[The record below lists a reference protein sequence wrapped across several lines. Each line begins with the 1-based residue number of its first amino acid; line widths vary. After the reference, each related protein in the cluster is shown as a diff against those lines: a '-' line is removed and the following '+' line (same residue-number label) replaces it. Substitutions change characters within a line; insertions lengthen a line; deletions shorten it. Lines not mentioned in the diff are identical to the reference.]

1 MRHAANEGAL
11 PLPTPRAFLLSALAL
26 ALALA
31 AAACGG
37 GNTQQTAPGGQATA
51 NLSGAIRIDGS
62 STVAPLSEAAAELFQ
77 QQHRNVQVTVG
88 TSGTGGGFEKFCRG
102 ETDIADASRPI
113 KSSEADLCK
122 ANGVIYE
129 EFTVANDGLSVVVNP
144 ANDWA
149 RCMTTAQLKKI
160 WDQGSTVNNWKDVDP
175 SFPDVKLDLYGA
187 GTDSGTFDYFTEAI
201 NGTSKRSRTDYNAT
215 EDDNVTVRGV
225 SGSRGGIG
233 YFGLSYL
240 EENKGKVKG
249 VAIDGG
255 NGCVEATVETVQNGT
270 YKPLGR
276 PLFIYPTKKLLARPE
291 GLAFVEYYVTN
302 TSAIT
307 KQALFVDLTAQQKAT
322 LNSQFEKLKAAG
334 S

>member
-1 MRHAANEGAL
+1 M
-11 PLPTPRAFLLSALAL
+11 PTTRMFTSRRRSLGVMIAALAL
-26 ALALA
+26 TAT
-31 AAACGG
+31 ACGG
-37 GNTQQTAPGGQATA
+37 DSGGETSSGDQATPS
-51 NLSGAIRIDGS
+51 LSGAIRIDGS

-77 QQHRNVQVTVG
+77 GKHRNVQVTVG

-113 KSSEADLCK
+113 KASEAELCK
-122 ANGVIYE
+122 TNGVVYE

-149 RCMTTAQLKKI
+149 KCMTTAQLKKI

-175 SFPDVKLDLYGA
+175 SFPDVKMDLYGA

-201 NGTSKRSRTDYNAT
+201 NGTAKKSRTDYNAT

-255 NGCVEATVETVQNGT
+255 SGCVEASVQTVQNGT

-276 PLFIYPTKKLLARPE
+276 PLFIYPTKKLLSRPE

-307 KQALFVDLTAQQKAT
+307 KQALFVDLTAEQKAK

>member
-1 MRHAANEGAL
+1 
-11 PLPTPRAFLLSALAL
+11 LPTPRVFLLSALAL
-26 ALALA
+26 ALAT
-31 AAACGG
+31 AACGG
-37 GNTQQTAPGGQATA
+37 GSTQQTAPGGQAMA

-122 ANGVIYE
+122 ANGVVYE

-255 NGCVEATVETVQNGT
+255 NGCVEATVQTVQNGT

-307 KQALFVDLTAQQKAT
+307 KQALFVDLTAEQKAK
-322 LNSQFEKLKAAG
+322 LNSQFEKLKVAG

>member
-11 PLPTPRAFLLSALAL
+11 PLPTPRVFLLSALAL
-26 ALALA
+26 ALAT
-31 AAACGG
+31 AACGG
-37 GNTQQTAPGGQATA
+37 GSTQQTAPGGQAMA

-122 ANGVIYE
+122 ANGVVYE

-255 NGCVEATVETVQNGT
+255 NGCVEATVQTVQNGT

-307 KQALFVDLTAQQKAT
+307 KQALFVDLTAEQKAK
-322 LNSQFEKLKAAG
+322 LNSQFEKLKVAG

>member
-1 MRHAANEGAL
+1 
-11 PLPTPRAFLLSALAL
+11 LPTSRMLTSRGRSLGAVVVT
-26 ALALA
+26 LALA

-37 GNTQQTAPGGQATA
+37 NSTEQTTPGGQAKA

-77 QQHRNVQVTVG
+77 AQHRNVQVTVG

-102 ETDIADASRPI
+102 ETDVADASRPI
-113 KSSEADLCK
+113 KSSEAELCK
-122 ANGVIYE
+122 TNGVVYE

-149 RCMTTAQLKKI
+149 KCLTTAQLKKI
-160 WDQGSTVNNWKDVDP
+160 WDQGSTVGNWKDVDP

-201 NGTSKRSRTDYNAT
+201 NGTAKRSRTDYNAT

-249 VAIDGG
+249 VAVDGG
-255 NGCVEATVETVQNGT
+255 NGCVEATVQTVQNGT

-307 KQALFVDLTAQQKAT
+307 RQALFVDLTAEQKAK
-322 LNSQFEKLKAAG
+322 LNSQFEKLKAG

>member
-1 MRHAANEGAL
+1 VRAVTV
-11 PLPTPRAFLLSALAL
+11 PTTRVSTSRRRSLGVMIAALAMT
-26 ALALA
+26 

-37 GNTQQTAPGGQATA
+37 DNGGGTSSGGQATPS
-51 NLSGAIRIDGS
+51 LSGAIRIDGS
-62 STVAPLSEAAAELFQ
+62 STVAPLSAAAAELFQ
-77 QQHRNVQVTVG
+77 GQHRNVQVTVG

-113 KSSEADLCK
+113 KASEAELCK
-122 ANGVIYE
+122 TNGVVYE
-129 EFTVANDGLSVVVNP
+129 EFAVANDGLSVVVNP

-149 RCMTTAQLKKI
+149 KCLTTAQLRKI
-160 WDQGSTVNNWKDVDP
+160 WDQGSTVGNWKDVDP
-175 SFPDVKLDLYGA
+175 SFPDVKMDLYGA

-201 NGTSKRSRTDYNAT
+201 NGTAKKSRTDYNAT

-255 NGCVEATVETVQNGT
+255 SGCVEASVQTVQNGT

-307 KQALFVDLTAQQKAT
+307 KQALFVDLTAEQKT
-322 LNSQFEKLKAAG
+322 KLNGQFEKLKAAG

>member
-1 MRHAANEGAL
+1 MTL
-11 PLPTPRAFLLSALAL
+11 PNLRASKSRGRSLGVLIAALAMT
-26 ALALA
+26 

-37 GNTQQTAPGGQATA
+37 DSAEETTTPGGQAKP

-77 QQHRNVQVTVG
+77 KDHRNVQVTVG

-113 KSSEADLCK
+113 KSSEAELCK
-122 ANGVIYE
+122 TNGVVYE
-129 EFTVANDGLSVVVNP
+129 EFAVANDGLSVVVNP
-144 ANDWA
+144 NNDWA
-149 RCMTTAQLKKI
+149 KCLTTAQLRKI
-160 WDQGSTVNNWKDVDP
+160 WDQGSTVSNWKDVDP
-175 SFPDVKLDLYGA
+175 SFPDVKMDLYGA

-201 NGTSKRSRTDYNAT
+201 NGTAKKSRTDYNAT

-225 SGSRGGIG
+225 SGSRGAIG

-240 EENKGKVKG
+240 EENKGRVNG

-255 NGCVEATVETVQNGT
+255 SGCVEANVQTVQNGT

-291 GLAFVEYYVTN
+291 GLAFVEFYVAN
-302 TSAIT
+302 TSTIT
-307 KQALFVDLTAQQKAT
+307 KQALFVDLTADQKT
-322 LNSQFEKLKAAG
+322 KLTGQFEKLKAG

>member
-1 MRHAANEGAL
+1 M
-11 PLPTPRAFLLSALAL
+11 PTPRVFLLSALAL
-26 ALALA
+26 ALAT
-31 AAACGG
+31 AACGG
-37 GNTQQTAPGGQATA
+37 GSTQQTAPGGQAMA

-122 ANGVIYE
+122 ANGVVYE

-255 NGCVEATVETVQNGT
+255 NGCVEATVQTVQNGT

-307 KQALFVDLTAQQKAT
+307 KQALFVDLTAEQKAK
-322 LNSQFEKLKAAG
+322 LNSQFEKLKVAG

>member
-1 MRHAANEGAL
+1 MPTPGFLKSRGRSLGAL
-11 PLPTPRAFLLSALAL
+11 IAAMALT
-26 ALALA
+26 

-37 GNTQQTAPGGQATA
+37 DSAEESTTPGAQAKPS
-51 NLSGAIRIDGS
+51 LSGNIRIDGS

-77 QQHRNVQVTVG
+77 AEHKNVQVTVG

-102 ETDIADASRPI
+102 ETDISDASRPI
-113 KSSEADLCK
+113 RTSESDICK
-122 ANGVIYE
+122 ANGVVYE
-129 EFTVANDGLSVVVNP
+129 ELQVGNDGLSVVVNN

-149 RCMTTAQLKKI
+149 KCLTVAQLKKI
-160 WDQGSTVNNWKDVDP
+160 WDQGSTVTNWKDVDP
-175 SFPDVKLDLYGA
+175 SFPDVKMDLYGA
-187 GTDSGTFDYFTEAI
+187 GTDSGTFDYFTEVI
-201 NGTSKRSRTDYNAT
+201 NGTAKKSRTDYNAT

-240 EENKGKVKG
+240 EENKGKIKG

-255 NGCVEATVETVQNGT
+255 AGCVEASAQTVQNGT

-276 PLFIYPTKKLLARPE
+276 PVFIYPTSKLLARPE
-291 GLAFVEYYVTN
+291 GLAFVDFYVTN
-302 TSAIT
+302 TAKIT
-307 KQALFVDLTAQQKAT
+307 KQALFVDLTAEQKT
-322 LNSQFEKLKAAG
+322 KLTGQFEKLKAA